1 MAILT
6 DTLSGY
12 RDRVR
17 RWLRE
22 RTADKS
28 FWSDVFIDQQL
39 NVAYRR
45 RCAQCIMSFE
55 GFFTNVGTRDVV
67 SEQERYAWPPGFER
81 CMKLELVRSDGRTVP
96 IERWERHFSS
106 NSTATDSQDTYLPT
120 YRAISGGF
128 VLEPAPLYAAV
139 DGIRME
145 YAGLPAELTVNGD
158 SWHTDFPRSMDELV
172 ILDAVIAC
180 LDSEG
185 LLETG
190 TTKTVLRARQEWE
203 HDWEY
208 YIETRM
214 ISLNKVAPFIP
225 WYADA

>member
-6 DTLSGY
+6 DNLSGY

-22 RTADKS
+22 QNASKS
-28 FWSDVFIDQQL
+28 FWGDTFVDQQL
-39 NVAYRR
+39 NVSYRR
-45 RCAQCIMSFE
+45 RCAQCVMAYE

-81 CMKLELVRSDGRTVP
+81 CSKMEIVRSDGRTVP
-96 IERWERHFSS
+96 IERWERHF
-106 NSTATDSQDTYLPT
+106 NTKHTATDSQDSYLPT

-128 VLEPAPLYAAV
+128 VLEPAPYYSV
-139 DGIRME
+139 TDGIRME
-145 YAGLPAELTVNGD
+145 YTGLLSELTVDGD

-172 ILDAVIAC
+172 VLDAVIAC

-190 TTKTVLRARQEWE
+190 ATKTVLRARQEWE
-203 HDWEY
+203 HDCEY
-208 YIETRM
+208 YLETRM
-214 ISLNKVAPFIP
+214 ISLNKVAPFSP
-225 WYADA
+225 HYQDA